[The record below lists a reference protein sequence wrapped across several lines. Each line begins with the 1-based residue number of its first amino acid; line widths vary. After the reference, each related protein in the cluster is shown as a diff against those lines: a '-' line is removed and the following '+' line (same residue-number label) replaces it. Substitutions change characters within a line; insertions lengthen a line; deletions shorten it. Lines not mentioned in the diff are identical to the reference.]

1 MAVGKILYVDDEE
14 QNLVSFKYLFKKN
27 FEIHLADSA
36 QSGIE
41 LLETE
46 TFQIIITD
54 QKMPSITGV
63 EFLKKIASKYPD
75 PIKILLT
82 GYADLGTVIE
92 AINLGEIYRY
102 MTKPFQPEEMLITL
116 KNAIEVYNLRIQ
128 NKELLTTL
136 IDTNKQLSAFN
147 EDLEK
152 KVQERTESLT
162 KTIDEINKLKF
173 QQDGD
178 YYLTSLLI
186 EPLGRNSISS
196 EKVSIE
202 SFIKQKK
209 EFKFK
214 GDSKTLGGDINIAH
228 NIKLMGKSYIVFL
241 NGDAMGKST
250 QGAGGAI
257 VLGTAFEVIME
268 RVRSF
273 KWGKNL
279 MPDEWVYN
287 TYHELNQ
294 TFLTFEGL
302 MMVSMILGIIEE
314 DTGNLYFINA
324 EHPFPVIYR
333 EGKANFINE
342 EQNYNKLGFPHLDSQ
357 RRTTVSIS
365 NAQLLPDDILIL
377 GSDGRDDVI
386 IGHLPS
392 GKPEINQ
399 DQERFLTCVEKGNG
413 NLAEIVQ
420 WIQKDAELMDDLSL
434 LKIKYLK

>member
-1 MAVGKILYVDDEE
+1 MTVGKILYVDDEE
-14 QNLVSFKYLFKKN
+14 QNLISFRYLFKKN
-27 FEIHLADSA
+27 FDIHLASSA
-36 QSGIE
+36 EEG
-41 LLETE
+41 LEILKNE
-46 TFQIIITD
+46 QIQIILTD
-54 QKMPSITGV
+54 QKMPRTTGV
-63 EFLKKIASKYPD
+63 EFLKKISTTHPD

-82 GYADLGTVIE
+82 GYADIGTIIE

-102 MTKPFQPEEMLITL
+102 IPKPFQPEEMLVTL
-116 KNAIEVYNLRIQ
+116 KNAMEVYSLRMQ

-136 IDTNKQLSAFN
+136 IDTNKQLNIFN

-152 KVQERTESLT
+152 KVNERTEHLT
-162 KTIDEINKLKF
+162 RTLGEINELKF

-186 EPLGRNSISS
+186 EPLGRNSVIS
-196 EKVSIE
+196 EKVGIE
-202 SFIKQKK
+202 FFLKQKK
-209 EFKFK
+209 EFKFREN
-214 GDSKTLGGDINIAH
+214 SKTLGGDINIAH
-228 NIKLMGKSYIVFL
+228 NVKLMNKSYVVFV

-279 MPDEWVYN
+279 MPDEWIYN

-324 EHPFPVIYR
+324 EHPFPVLYR
-333 EGKANFINE
+333 EGKASFINE
-342 EQNYNKLGFPHLDSQ
+342 EQNYNKLGFPASDSQ
-357 RRTTVSIS
+357 KPKVSIA
-365 NAQLLPDDILIL
+365 NIQLIPGDIVIL

-386 IGHLPS
+386 IGNIPS
-392 GKPEINQ
+392 GKPQINE
-399 DQERFLTCVEKGNG
+399 DQNRFLTCVESGNG
-413 NLAEIVQ
+413 KLEEIVQ
-420 WIQKDAELMDDLSL
+420 WIQKDVALMDDLSL
-434 LKIKYLK
+434 LKITYFG